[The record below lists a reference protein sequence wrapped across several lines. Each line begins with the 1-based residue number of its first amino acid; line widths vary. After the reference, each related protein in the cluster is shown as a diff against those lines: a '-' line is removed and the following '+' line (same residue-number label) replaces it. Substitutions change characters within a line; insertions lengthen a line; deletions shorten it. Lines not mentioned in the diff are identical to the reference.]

1 VSTLP
6 VEQVEKRLVC
16 VQTPHILPSLQE
28 SGIMASSESIEEK

>member
-28 SGIMASSESIEEK
+28 SGMASSESIEEK